1 MKKSCDEWR
10 KLIETAEKSR
20 GADCWVEAYCPI
32 SGKTFRA
39 NVEQSVSI
47 ATVKAKRDVMNHI
60 KQNHAKNVC
69 SERGERDDQPAQN
82 AYGKRE
88 NTDHLPY
95 CTACK
100 KFVSPQVVASNKTA
114 SGITITS
121 PDGLSSTRLHS
132 STKFH
137 KFCPNCGNEVFSK
150 RDLDES
156 RSNAQQ
162 GCLVVAAALPLVFY
176 AAARVV
182 VYIYCEDHGVETAS
196 GDKKGK

>member
-1 MKKSCDEWR
+1 MGKCPNCSKNET
-10 KLIETAEKSR
+10 IEHNGGQWCPNCSR
-20 GADCWVEAYCPI
+20 FVVPPTQNAYSKPEN
-32 SGKTFRA
+32 TDRLHRPA
-39 NVEQSVSI
+39 QNVYSKPEN
-47 ATVKAKRDVMNHI
+47 TDHLHR
-60 KQNHAKNVC
+60 
-69 SERGERDDQPAQN
+69 PAQN

-114 SGITITS
+114 SGITINS

-182 VYIYCEDHGVETAS
+182 VYIL
-196 GDKKGK
+196 